1 MGVKQ
6 MADEYEGLREKLR
19 MISDEIADLAMSDI
33 RNSIE
38 EGQKKTSDIEKK
50 LTRARRSIEK
60 AIHLLEPET
69 DEFM

>member
-1 MGVKQ
+1 MT
-6 MADEYEGLREKLR
+6 DEYEGLREKLR

-38 EGQKKTSDIEKK
+38 EGQKKTADMEKK

-60 AIHLLEPET
+60 AIHLLEPEA
-69 DEFM
+69 DEFI

>member
-6 MADEYEGLREKLR
+6 MTDEYEGLREKLR

-38 EGQKKTSDIEKK
+38 EGQKKTSDMEKK

-60 AIHLLEPET
+60 AIHLLEPEA
-69 DEFM
+69 DEFI

>member
-1 MGVKQ
+1 MT
-6 MADEYEGLREKLR
+6 DEYEGLREKLR

-60 AIHLLEPET
+60 AIHLLEPEA
-69 DEFM
+69 DEFI

>member
-1 MGVKQ
+1 MT
-6 MADEYEGLREKLR
+6 DEYEGLREKLR

>member
-1 MGVKQ
+1 MT
-6 MADEYEGLREKLR
+6 DEYEGLREKLR

-60 AIHLLEPET
+60 AIHLLEPDT

>member
-1 MGVKQ
+1 MT
-6 MADEYEGLREKLR
+6 DEYEGLREKLR
-19 MISDEIADLAMSDI
+19 MISDEITDLAMSDI

>member
-1 MGVKQ
+1 MT
-6 MADEYEGLREKLR
+6 DEYEGLREKLR

-50 LTRARRSIEK
+50 LTRERRSIEK